1 MEEYKRY
8 LEEAQ
13 KWILEPTLDEDVKK
27 ELIESIEPLKAFF
40 YTPLSFGT
48 AGLRGIMR
56 PGINS
61 MNVHVIKQATQG
73 LANLIIAEKGQER
86 GVVISY
92 DSRNNSRKFAVGAAT
107 VLAANGIK
115 TYMFNELHPVPT
127 LSYAVR
133 ELKCLAGIMITASH
147 NPKEYNGYKVY
158 WEDGAQLPPEH
169 ADKVSE
175 YINALDI
182 FKDIK
187 TIDFDKACNEGK
199 IIIIQNDFDEK
210 YMEKVLEQSANPDA
224 IKDVADS
231 YKIVY
236 TPLHGSG
243 YRLVPEVL
251 KRAGVKPQNIITVP
265 EQMILDGNFPTVEK
279 PNPEFKS
286 SFNLA
291 IPLAQKENCDLI
303 IGTDPDADRMGIA
316 VRKNDGDYVCL
327 SGNQSGALMLE
338 YIIENKR
345 AKGTLPANAA
355 AIKSIVSSNLVTK
368 ICEKQNVK
376 LFEVLTGFKFIGEK
390 IKEFE
395 KTGEYSYIFGYEESY
410 GYLAGTYARDK
421 DAVYAAMIIAEMGAY
436 YKAKGMTLYDAL
448 LELYKKYGYFLDN
461 VFSIKKEGVTAQE
474 DMKKSMSNLRENLPK
489 EIAGIKVNRIRDYK
503 TEIITELKTGKTEP
517 TGLPVSNVIYIEMED
532 NSTLVVRP
540 SGTEPI
546 IKLYFGIPSNTEEEA
561 TKKLETYKEA
571 LIKML

>member
-1 MEEYKRY
+1 MEEYLKY
-8 LEEAQ
+8 
-13 KWILEPTLDEDVKK
+13 LDETKRWITEPSLDEEVKK
-27 ELIESIEPLKAFF
+27 ELIKNLEILKAYF
-40 YTPLSFGT
+40 YEPLSFGT
-48 AGLRGIMR
+48 GGLRGIMR
-56 PGINS
+56 PGVNS

-73 LANLIIAEKGQER
+73 LANLIIEENGEKK

-92 DSRNNSRKFAVGAAT
+92 DSRNNSRKFAMSAAT

-127 LSYAVR
+127 LSFAVR
-133 ELKCLAGIMITASH
+133 ELKCLAGIMVTASH

-158 WEDGAQLPPEH
+158 WEDGAQLSLEH
-169 ADKVSE
+169 ADKVCE

-187 TIDFDKACNEGK
+187 EIDFDKACAEGK
-199 IIIIQNDFDEK
+199 IQIIQNDFDEK
-210 YMEKVLEQSANPDA
+210 YFQKVLEQSANPDA
-224 IKDVADS
+224 IKAVSDS

-251 KRAGVKPQNIITVP
+251 RRAGVKPGNIITVP

-303 IGTDPDADRMGIA
+303 IGTDPDADRMGIV
-316 VRKNDGDYVCL
+316 VRKNDGEYICL
-327 SGNQSGALMLE
+327 SGNQVGALMLE

-345 AKGTLPANAA
+345 NKGTLPENACA
-355 AIKSIVSSNLVTK
+355 VKSIVSSNLVTK
-368 ICEKQNVK
+368 ICEKQNIK
-376 LFEVLTGFKFIGEK
+376 LVEVLTGFKFIGEK
-390 IKEFE
+390 MKEFE
-395 KTGEYSYIFGYEESY
+395 KTGEYTYIFGYEESY
-410 GYLAGTYARDK
+410 GYLSGTYARDK
-421 DAVYAAMIIAEMGAY
+421 DGIYAAMIIAEMGAY
-436 YKAKGMTLYDAL
+436 YKANGMTLYDAL
-448 LELYKKYGYFLDN
+448 LKMYKKYGYFLDN
-461 VFSIKKEGVTAQE
+461 VFSIKKEGVTPQE
-474 DMKKSMSNLRENLPK
+474 DMKKAMANLRENLPK
-489 EIAGIKVNRIRDYK
+489 EIAGVKVEKIRDYK
-503 TEIITELKTGKTEP
+503 TEIITDLKTGKVEP
-517 TGLPVSNVIYIEMED
+517 TGLPISNVIYIEMED
-532 NSTLVVRP
+532 KSTLVVRP

-546 IKLYFGIPSNTEEEA
+546 IKLYFGIPSDTEENA
-561 TKKLETYKEA
+561 KQKLEIYKEA